1 MTKFKSA
8 IAGCGAI
15 APLHIAAL
23 NDLNIQVSAV
33 SDPDSSKTKKYQDAI
48 AYTDYESMIDAGGFD
63 VLHICLPHYLH
74 APAATYAMERGINV
88 LCEKP
93 MATTME
99 DAEEMIKIAKAN
111 NVNLG
116 IIFQNRYNPGSQL
129 IKKALDSGVL
139 GKPLNGWLK
148 VTWHRNE
155 KYYTESGWRGKWE
168 TEGGGVL
175 INQSI
180 HTFDLI
186 NYFMGGK
193 PNYIEASIANRAH
206 PSIEVEDVA
215 EGIIAYG
222 KPEDEVK
229 VSFYATTIFPY
240 DAPVMLELIC
250 EKGRITMTGDSAVI
264 EYSDEKIEKSTPED
278 DKSLPPGTKSY
289 WGVSHSKQIKAF
301 YESLAKNEKPE
312 IDGEAAI
319 ITQKLINKIYESGK
333 SGIRV
338 EF

>member
-1 MTKFKSA
+1 MYKSA

-23 NDLNIQVSAV
+23 NDLGIQVTAV
-33 SDPDSSKTKKYQDAI
+33 SDPDVSKTKRYQDAT
-48 AYTDYESMIDAGGFD
+48 AYTDYQSMVDAGGFD

-74 APAATYAMERGINV
+74 APAAIYAMEHGIHV

-99 DAEEMIKIAKAN
+99 DAEEMIKVAKAN
-111 NVNLG
+111 DVNLG

-129 IKKALDSGVL
+129 IKKALDSGAL
-139 GKPLNGWLK
+139 GKVLNGWLK

-155 KYYTESGWRGKWE
+155 KYYTESGWRGKWD

-180 HTFDLI
+180 HTFDLM

-193 PNYIEASIANRAH
+193 PSYIEASIANRAH
-206 PSIEVEDVA
+206 PAIEVEDVA

-222 KPEDEVK
+222 SPGEEVK
-229 VSFYATTIFPY
+229 VSFYATTMFPY

-250 EKGRITMTGDSAVI
+250 EKGRVTMTGDGAVI
-264 EYSDEKIEKSTPED
+264 EYANGTIEKSIPED

-289 WGVSHSKQIKAF
+289 WGVSHSKQIQAF

-319 ITQKLINKIYESGK
+319 ITQKLINGIYESGK
-333 SGIRV
+333 SGKRV
-338 EF
+338 DL

>member
-1 MTKFKSA
+1 MFKSA

-23 NDLNIQVSAV
+23 NDLNIQITAV
-33 SDPDSSKTKKYQDAI
+33 SDPDSLKTQKWQTATP
-48 AYTDYESMIDAGGFD
+48 YTNYESMIDAGGFN

-74 APAATYAMERGINV
+74 APAAIYAMERGIHV

-99 DAEEMIKIAKAN
+99 DSEKMIKVAHAN
-111 NVNLG
+111 DVNLG

-129 IKKALDSGVL
+129 IKKTLDSGTL
-139 GKPLNGWLK
+139 GKVLNGWLK
-148 VTWHRNE
+148 VTWHRSE

-180 HTFDLI
+180 HTFDLA
-186 NYFMGGK
+186 NYFMGGN
-193 PNYIEASIANRAH
+193 PSYIEASIANRAH

-215 EGIIAYG
+215 EGIIVYG
-222 KPEDEVK
+222 KPDEEVK
-229 VSFYATTIFPY
+229 ISFYATTIFPY

-264 EYSDEKIEKSTPED
+264 EYANGTIKKSTPED

-289 WGVSHSKQIKAF
+289 WGVSHSKQIEAF
-301 YESLAKNEKPE
+301 YKSLEKSEKPE

-319 ITQKLINKIYESGK
+319 VTQKLINGIYESGK
-333 SGIRV
+333 SGKSV
-338 EF
+338 NF

>member
-1 MTKFKSA
+1 MYKSA

-15 APLHIAAL
+15 APLHIKAL
-23 NDLNIQVSAV
+23 EDLNIQITAV
-33 SDPDSSKTKKYQDAI
+33 SDPDSSKTQKYQNA
-48 AYTDYESMIDAGGFD
+48 AHYTDYESMINAGGFD

-74 APAATYAMERGINV
+74 APAAIYAMKRGIHV

-99 DAEEMIKIAKAN
+99 DAEEMIKVAEAY
-111 NVNLG
+111 NVKLG

-129 IKKALDSGVL
+129 IKSVLNSGVL

-180 HTFDLI
+180 HTFDLM

-215 EGIIAYG
+215 EGVIAYG
-222 KPEDEVK
+222 QEGDEVK
-229 VSFYATTIFPY
+229 VSFYATTMFPY
-240 DAPVMLELIC
+240 DAPVMLEIIC
-250 EKGRITMTGDSAVI
+250 EKGKITMTGDSAVI
-264 EYSDEKIEKSTPED
+264 EHANGKIEKSAPED

-312 IDGEAAI
+312 IDGKAAI
-319 ITQKLINKIYESGK
+319 ITQKLINGIYESGR
-333 SGIRV
+333 SGKRF